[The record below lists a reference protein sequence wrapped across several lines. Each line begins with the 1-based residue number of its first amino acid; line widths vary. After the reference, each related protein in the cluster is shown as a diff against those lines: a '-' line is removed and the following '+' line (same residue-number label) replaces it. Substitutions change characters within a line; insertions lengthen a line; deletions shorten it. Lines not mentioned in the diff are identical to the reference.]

1 MRHWAESAAN
11 NTEFAVAEYT
21 RFTLLLFLL
30 LDVRTLLLF
39 LLLDVVLYS
48 SSSSSST
55 TLRVLL
61 LFILILLDV
70 RILLLFLLLLFLRV
84 LNDSELPQELS
95 RQPVC
100 LYPPAP
106 KQLPDPEMS
115 E

>member
-70 RILLLFLLLLFLRV
+70 RILLLFLLLRV